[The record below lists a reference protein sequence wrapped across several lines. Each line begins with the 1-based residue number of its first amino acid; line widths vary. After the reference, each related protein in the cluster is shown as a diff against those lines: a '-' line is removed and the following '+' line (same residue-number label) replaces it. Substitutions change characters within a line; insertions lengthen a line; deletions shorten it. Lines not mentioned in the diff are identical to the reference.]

1 MSRFAD
7 IAALSRYSFGACQCP
22 GTPHDEDFAM
32 YRTQLGASALARI
45 GRAHIEG
52 AVQHDPL
59 AAHRQLVIEAVA
71 EWNLL
76 WLDPSSD
83 GEDRPVVP
91 VPINAATVELLDDSI
106 VAFANAIDAANGG
119 PAPNGSGAPSRA
131 SSRGSASRARTKTK
145 TPGT

>member
-7 IAALSRYSFGACQCP
+7 IAALNRHSFGACQCP
-22 GTPHDEDFAM
+22 GTPHDEDYAM
-32 YRTQLGASALARI
+32 YRTQLGASALARV
-45 GRAHIEG
+45 GRAHLEG

-59 AAHRQLVIEAVA
+59 AAHRQLVVEAVA

-76 WLDPSSD
+76 WHDPADDSD
-83 GEDRPVVP
+83 DRAIVP
-91 VPINAATVELLDDSI
+91 VPINSATVELLDDSI
-106 VAFANAIDAANGG
+106 VALANAIDAATGG
-119 PAPNGSGAPSRA
+119 PSPNGSGAPSRA

>member
-7 IAALSRYSFGACQCP
+7 ITALSRYSLGACQCP
-22 GTPHDEDFAM
+22 GTPHDEDYAM

-59 AAHRQLVIEAVA
+59 AAHRQLVLESVA

-76 WLDPSSD
+76 WLDPSDD
-83 GEDRPVVP
+83 GKDRAVVP

-106 VAFANAIDAANGG
+106 VALANAIDAANGG

-131 SSRGSASRARTKTK
+131 SSRGSASRARTTTK